1 VTARFAQSG
10 DLTGNASCNDY
21 GASYTADRGAIHIDQ
36 PHAQQRECTKPAGI
50 MEQEHAYLAALTK
63 ARRYELAGDQ
73 LTLLTEQGT
82 IAVTYVKR

>member
-1 VTARFAQSG
+1 
-10 DLTGNASCNDY
+10 
-21 GASYTADRGAIHIDQ
+21 
-36 PHAQQRECTKPAGI
+36 

-73 LTLLTEQGT
+73 LTLLTEKGT